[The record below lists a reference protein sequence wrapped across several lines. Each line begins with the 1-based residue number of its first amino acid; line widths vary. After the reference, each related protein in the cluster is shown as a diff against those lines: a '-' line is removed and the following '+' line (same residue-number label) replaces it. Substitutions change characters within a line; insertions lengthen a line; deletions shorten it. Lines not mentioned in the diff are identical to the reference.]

1 MGKEKLI
8 VACVQQRIRLPQS
21 LDEYED
27 DIRRF
32 LRIAESKHAR
42 LVVFPEL
49 AGMALTLPLLG
60 GLHATLFKRAEAG
73 RRRSATISQRLTGV
87 LAERM
92 ATWLKA
98 DLRHSIKAL
107 LDVEGE
113 RVWKTYSGLFSKLSK
128 EFHVTLVAPSAYM
141 PDPRDGVIRNITGV
155 FGSNG
160 ELYGHQAKV
169 MPQRDDEDIAKPGA
183 HWDVIPTEAG
193 LLGVMMGNDVLYPEV
208 GRVLSYQGA
217 EILVAQGA
225 CRHPAVYNKMRAGIL
240 ARMQDNQLF
249 CVASFAI
256 GGHEFSHQ
264 PADPYLG
271 KSTILAPQELT
282 PRFNG
287 VLVEMGNQKSEGV
300 VTAEWDFETL
310 RELWEVSEMQMH
322 LKMSGAQITE
332 ALSNLYLQL
341 QNQPEPILLEV
352 SDEAIDEESTVEETA
367 KPEQIL
373 TLKELPVMASVT
385 SPWPL
390 PESTPS
396 AYQFGTNAPL
406 PPRPP
411 SQDKPKVSE
420 DETDEMDTV

>member
-1 MGKEKLI
+1 MGNEKLI
-8 VACVQQRIRLPQS
+8 VACVQQRIRLPQT
-21 LDEYED
+21 LEEYED

-49 AGMALTLPLLG
+49 AGMAITLPLLG
-60 GLHATLFKRAEAG
+60 GLNATLFKRVEIG
-73 RRRSATISQRLTGV
+73 RRRSASISQRVTGA
-87 LAERM
+87 LADRM

-98 DLRHSIKAL
+98 DLRQSMKAL

-113 RVWKTYSGLFSKLSK
+113 KVWKTYSELFSRLAK

-155 FGSNG
+155 FGPKG

-169 MPQRDDEDIAKPGA
+169 MSQQDDADIAKPGL
-183 HWDVIPTEAG
+183 HWDVIATEAG
-193 LLGVMMGNDVLYPEV
+193 LLGVMLGNDVLYPEV

-217 EILVAQGA
+217 ELLVAQAA
-225 CRHPAVYNKMRAGIL
+225 CRHPAVYNKVRSGIL

-256 GGHEFSHQ
+256 GGHEFNTQ
-264 PADPYLG
+264 PSDPYIG

-287 VLVEMGNQKSEGV
+287 VLVEMGNQRSEGV
-300 VTAEWDFETL
+300 VTGEWDFESL

-352 SDEAIDEESTVEETA
+352 HDEVIEEEIITEEEI

-373 TLKELPVMASVT
+373 KLKELPVMASVT

-396 AYQFGTNAPL
+396 AYQFGNASPVANRQ
-406 PPRPP
+406 PAKE
-411 SQDKPKVSE
+411 KPQVSD

>member
-21 LDEYED
+21 LEEFED
-27 DIRRF
+27 DVRRF

-49 AGMALTLPLLG
+49 AGMAITLPLLAG
-60 GLHATLFKRAEAG
+60 FHATLLKRVEYG
-73 RRRSATISQRLTGV
+73 KRRNASISQRVTGIV
-87 LAERM
+87 AERM
-92 ATWLKA
+92 ATWFKA
-98 DLRHSIKAL
+98 DLRHSMKAL

-113 RVWKTYSGLFSKLSK
+113 RVWKTYSTVFGKLSK
-128 EFHVTLVAPSAYM
+128 EFHITLVAPSAYM
-141 PDPRDGVIRNITGV
+141 PDPRDGVIRNIAGV
-155 FGSNG
+155 FGPNG

-169 MPQRDDEDIAKPGA
+169 MSQHEDADIAKPGS

-193 LLGVMMGNDVLYPEV
+193 LLGIMLGNDVLYPEV

-217 EILVAQGA
+217 EILVAQAA
-225 CRHPAVYNKMRAGIL
+225 CKHPAVYNKVRSGIL

-249 CVASFAI
+249 CISSFAI
-256 GGHEFSHQ
+256 GGHEFNHQ
-264 PADPYLG
+264 PSEPYLG
-271 KSTILAPQELT
+271 KSAILAPQELT

-287 VLVEMGNQKSEGV
+287 VLVEMGNQRSEGV
-300 VTAEWDFETL
+300 VTAEWDFEAL

-332 ALSNLYLQL
+332 TLSNLYLQL
-341 QNQPEPILLEV
+341 QNQPEPILLEAPEDV
-352 SDEAIDEESTVEETA
+352 VEEEMTIPETV
-367 KPEQIL
+367 KVEQIL
-373 TLKELPVMASVT
+373 MLKDLPVMASVT

-396 AYQFGTNAPL
+396 AYQFGASSVSPMRK
-406 PPRPP
+406 PVPE
-411 SQDKPKVSE
+411 KPKTSD